1 MNIDLRPLNL
11 TATTPETKIAQIQSY
26 LVQLTS
32 QLQYAL
38 YSIEQQEKE
47 YAEKIEKKQK
57 ELNPEKEAES
67 TFNSI
72 KSLIIKSADIVDAYS
87 EEINRELSGVYVAQ
101 SDFGT
106 FKELT
111 NQSIT
116 QNSTEIEQV
125 FANIQEILSSVEEI
139 ENSLVATNAY
149 IKSGL
154 LDYDS
159 SGLPIYGLEIGQR
172 NSVDGEEIFDKYA
185 RFSSDKLSF
194 FDKNDIE
201 VAYISDFKLYI
212 TNAEVIGSLTVGK
225 YQIDT
230 SDGLIFRWAGD

>member
-47 YAEKIEKKQK
+47 YVEKLEKKQK

-72 KSLIIKSADIVDAYS
+72 KSLIIKSADIVEAYS
-87 EEINRELSGVYVAQ
+87 EEINKEFSGAYVAQ

-106 FKELT
+106 FKEQT

-212 TNAEVIGSLTVGK
+212 TNAEVIGSLTIGK

>member
-11 TATTPETKIAQIQSY
+11 TATTPEAKIAQIQSY
-26 LVQLTS
+26 LIQFTS

-101 SDFGT
+101 SDFGIYSQET
-106 FKELT
+106 SRRIEE
-111 NQSIT
+111 
-116 QNSTEIEQV
+116 NSQYTKDV
-125 FANIQEILSSVEEI
+125 FVNVQEISSSLSEVENIVLE
-139 ENSLVATNAY
+139 TNAY
-149 IKSGL
+149 IKSGE
-154 LDYDS
+154 LDTDEE
-159 SGLPIYGLEIGQR
+159 GRPIVGIEVGET
-172 NSVDGEEIFDKYA
+172 NDGVFSRYA
-185 RFSSDKLSF
+185 RFTSERLSF
-194 FDKNDIE
+194 FNNNGIE
-201 VAYISDFKLYI
+201 IAYVSGQKLYI
-212 TNAEVIGSLTVGK
+212 TEAEITGNLTLGK
-225 YQIDT
+225 YEIDT

>member
-11 TATTPETKIAQIQSY
+11 TATTPEAKIAQIQSY
-26 LVQLTS
+26 LIQFTS

-101 SDFGT
+101 SDFGIYSQET
-106 FKELT
+106 SRRIEE
-111 NQSIT
+111 
-116 QNSTEIEQV
+116 NSQYTKDV
-125 FANIQEILSSVEEI
+125 FVNVQEISSSLSEVENIVLE
-139 ENSLVATNAY
+139 TNAY
-149 IKSGL
+149 IKSGE
-154 LDYDS
+154 LDTDEE
-159 SGLPIYGLEIGQR
+159 GRPIVGIEVGQT
-172 NSVDGEEIFDKYA
+172 NDGVFSRYA
-185 RFSSDKLSF
+185 RFTSERLSF
-194 FDKNDIE
+194 FNNNGIE
-201 VAYISDFKLYI
+201 IAYVSGQKLYI
-212 TNAEVIGSLTVGK
+212 TEAEITGNLTLGK
-225 YQIDT
+225 YEIDT

>member
-11 TATTPETKIAQIQSY
+11 TATTPEAKIAQIQSY
-26 LVQLTS
+26 LVQFVS

-101 SDFGT
+101 SDFGIYSQET
-106 FKELT
+106 SRRIEE
-111 NQSIT
+111 
-116 QNSTEIEQV
+116 NSQYTKDV
-125 FANIQEILSSVEEI
+125 FVNVQEISSSLSEVENIVLE
-139 ENSLVATNAY
+139 TNAY
-149 IKSGL
+149 IKSGE
-154 LDYDS
+154 LDTDEE
-159 SGLPIYGLEIGQR
+159 GRPIVGIEVGET
-172 NSVDGEEIFDKYA
+172 NDGVFSRYA
-185 RFSSDKLSF
+185 RFTSERLSF
-194 FDKNDIE
+194 FNNNGIE
-201 VAYISDFKLYI
+201 IAYVSGQKLYI
-212 TNAEVIGSLTVGK
+212 TEAEITGNLTLGK
-225 YQIDT
+225 YEIDT

>member
-11 TATTPETKIAQIQSY
+11 TATTPEAKIAQIQSY
-26 LVQLTS
+26 LIQFTS

-101 SDFGT
+101 SDFGIYSQET
-106 FKELT
+106 SRRIEA
-111 NQSIT
+111 
-116 QNSTEIEQV
+116 NSQYTKDV
-125 FANIQEILSSVEEI
+125 FVNVQEISSSLSEVENIVLE
-139 ENSLVATNAY
+139 TNAY
-149 IKSGL
+149 IKSGE
-154 LDYDS
+154 LDTDEE
-159 SGLPIYGLEIGQR
+159 GRPIVGIEVGQT
-172 NSVDGEEIFDKYA
+172 NDGVFSRYA
-185 RFSSDKLSF
+185 RFTSERLSF
-194 FDKNDIE
+194 FNNNGIE
-201 VAYISDFKLYI
+201 IAYVSGQKLYI
-212 TNAEVIGSLTVGK
+212 TEAEITGNLTLGK
-225 YQIDT
+225 YEIDT

>member
-11 TATTPETKIAQIQSY
+11 TATTPEAKIAQIQSY
-26 LVQLTS
+26 LIQFTS

-101 SDFGT
+101 SDFGIYSQET
-106 FKELT
+106 
-111 NQSIT
+111 SRR
-116 QNSTEIEQV
+116 IE
-125 FANIQEILSSVEEI
+125 
-139 ENSLVATNAY
+139 ENSQYTKDVFVNVQKISSSLSEVENIVLETNAY
-149 IKSGL
+149 IKSGE
-154 LDYDS
+154 LDTDEE
-159 SGLPIYGLEIGQR
+159 GRPIVGIEVGQT
-172 NSVDGEEIFDKYA
+172 NDGVFSRYA
-185 RFSSDKLSF
+185 RFTSERLSF
-194 FDKNDIE
+194 FNNNGIE
-201 VAYISDFKLYI
+201 IAYVSGQKLYI
-212 TNAEVIGSLTVGK
+212 TEAEITGNLTLGK
-225 YQIDT
+225 YEIDT

>member
-1 MNIDLRPLNL
+1 MKIDLRPLNL
-11 TATTPETKIAQIQSY
+11 TATTPEAKIAQIQSY
-26 LVQLTS
+26 LIQFTS

-101 SDFGT
+101 SDFGIYSQET
-106 FKELT
+106 SRRIEE
-111 NQSIT
+111 
-116 QNSTEIEQV
+116 NSQYTKDV
-125 FANIQEILSSVEEI
+125 FVNVQEISSSLSEVENIVLE
-139 ENSLVATNAY
+139 TNAY
-149 IKSGL
+149 IKSGE
-154 LDYDS
+154 LDTDEE
-159 SGLPIYGLEIGQR
+159 GRPIVGIEVGQT
-172 NSVDGEEIFDKYA
+172 NDGVFSRYA
-185 RFSSDKLSF
+185 RFTSERLSF
-194 FDKNDIE
+194 FNNNGIE
-201 VAYISDFKLYI
+201 IAYVSGQKLYI
-212 TNAEVIGSLTVGK
+212 TEAEITGNLTLGK
-225 YQIDT
+225 YEIDT

>member
-11 TATTPETKIAQIQSY
+11 TATTPEAKIAQIQSY
-26 LVQLTS
+26 LIQFTS

-101 SDFGT
+101 SDFGIYSQET
-106 FKELT
+106 SRRIEE
-111 NQSIT
+111 
-116 QNSTEIEQV
+116 NSQYTKDV
-125 FANIQEILSSVEEI
+125 FVNVQEISSSLSEVENIVLE
-139 ENSLVATNAY
+139 TNAY
-149 IKSGL
+149 IKSGE
-154 LDYDS
+154 LDTDKE
-159 SGLPIYGLEIGQR
+159 GRPIVGIEVGQT
-172 NSVDGEEIFDKYA
+172 NDGVFSRYA
-185 RFSSDKLSF
+185 RFTSERLSF
-194 FDKNDIE
+194 FNNNGIE
-201 VAYISDFKLYI
+201 IAYVSGQKLYI
-212 TNAEVIGSLTVGK
+212 TEAEITGNLTLGK
-225 YQIDT
+225 YEIDT

>member
-11 TATTPETKIAQIQSY
+11 TATTPEAKIAQIQSY
-26 LVQLTS
+26 LVQFVS

-101 SDFGT
+101 SDFGIYSQET
-106 FKELT
+106 SRRIEE
-111 NQSIT
+111 
-116 QNSTEIEQV
+116 NSQYTKDV
-125 FANIQEILSSVEEI
+125 FVNVQEISSSLSEVENIVLE
-139 ENSLVATNAY
+139 TNAY
-149 IKSGL
+149 IKSGE
-154 LDYDS
+154 LDTDEE
-159 SGLPIYGLEIGQR
+159 GRPVIGIEVGQT
-172 NSVDGEEIFDKYA
+172 NDGVFSRYA
-185 RFSSDKLSF
+185 RFTSERLSF
-194 FDKNDIE
+194 FNNNGIE
-201 VAYISDFKLYI
+201 IAYVSGQKLYI
-212 TNAEVIGSLTVGK
+212 TEAEITGNLTLGK
-225 YQIDT
+225 YEIDT